1 VIVSWVVVLSLAGSL
16 VCAGWLFTRGR
27 TRNVLACVVA
37 VFIPFAYGPL
47 VNLITGAAAFDG
59 IVLDE
64 LDPAAL
70 GFFLAV
76 AALTVADVLTPQRPT
91 FTSPPM
97 TRIYELLPVVLVV
110 LAGFAAI
117 RIATVG
123 PAMLEVDKI
132 ARLEMAGSWHYPFLL
147 FESYALAMYFVAART
162 GFYRS
167 VYWINA
173 ACYLAY
179 CLVTAERDFLFVGLA
194 VLIHVQLFN
203 PSVRSRWLVALGAGG
218 AALAALL
225 AALREG
231 LEFSVSQA
239 LNQGSLPF
247 VDTFMRDVV
256 PAFYPYRAG
265 STYVEAVASLLPG
278 VERHPL
284 EGWLVSLYTPGAP
297 VGYGFSLTAE
307 AYVNFGPLGVP
318 AVFLALGLSLR
329 WIVNRSDRS
338 DFWTYLSVVSVT
350 AMFNALRGESGQLLR
365 IVLYGAAFYAVL
377 WLMSS
382 RHVAAVTAP
391 HGTGGGHP
399 GPAGGPRK
407 RPRKLTGLPRRGQ
420 ASRLA

>member
-1 VIVSWVVVLSLAGSL
+1 VVVLSLAGSL
-16 VCAGWLFTRGR
+16 ACAGWLFTRGR
-27 TRNVLACVVA
+27 TRNLLACVVA
-37 VFIPFAYGPL
+37 VFIPFAFGPL
-47 VNLITGAAAFDG
+47 VNLITGGSAYDG
-59 IVLDE
+59 IVPDE

-76 AALTVADVLTPQRPT
+76 AALTVADVLTPQRTT
-91 FTSPPM
+91 FTTPAPARS
-97 TRIYELLPVVLVV
+97 YELLPVVLVV
-110 LAGFAAI
+110 LAGYATA

-132 ARLEMAGSWHYPFLL
+132 TRLELAGPWHYPYLL
-147 FESYALAMYFVAART
+147 LQSYALAMYFIATRT

-173 ACYLAY
+173 SCYLVY
-179 CLVTAERDFLFVGLA
+179 CLFTAERDFLFVGLA
-194 VLIHVQLFN
+194 VLIHVQLFD
-203 PSVRSRWLVALGAGG
+203 PSMRSRRLVALGAAG

-256 PAFYPYRAG
+256 PAFYPYRDGA
-265 STYVEAVASLLPG
+265 TYVDAVAGLLPG
-278 VERHPL
+278 VDRQPL
-284 EGWLVSLYTPGAP
+284 EGWLVDLYSPGSP
-297 VGYGFSLTAE
+297 GGYGFSLTAE

-318 AVFLALGLSLR
+318 AVFLVLGLTLR
-329 WIVNRSDRS
+329 WIVNRIGRS
-338 DFWTYLSVVSVT
+338 DWWTYLSVISVT

-377 WLMSS
+377 WLVSS
-382 RHVAAVTAP
+382 RAHTNVRRGPRV
-391 HGTGGGHP
+391 P
-399 GPAGGPRK
+399 GPAGDPLTG
-407 RPRKLTGLPRRGQ
+407 PRKLTGLPRRGQ